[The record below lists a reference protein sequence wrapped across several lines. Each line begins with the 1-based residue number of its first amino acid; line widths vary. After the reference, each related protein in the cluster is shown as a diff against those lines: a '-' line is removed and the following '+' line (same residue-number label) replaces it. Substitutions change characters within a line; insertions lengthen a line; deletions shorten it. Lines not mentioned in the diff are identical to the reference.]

1 METAVASPRNLSRS
15 LQRQVELATAIC
27 QERLMAVHAR
37 HLLAFVD
44 LVSDRLPFDQAIEI
58 YTRVLELNP
67 EQARNLASRV
77 LAELG
82 QRLGVSERP
91 LPAEPGSVDET
102 EAEEPEPPGRPGA
115 LLAKLGRR
123 LRGRRQE
130 DLRYRINLAAAR
142 AEDAIFDTHVDNA
155 LLFVRALGEELP
167 PPEAIDLYVETMML
181 PEGYADVVY
190 HRALRIVAEQ
200 VLPPLPSEG
209 ETAVPSTT

>member
-1 METAVASPRNLSRS
+1 MASSRNLSRS
-15 LQRQVELATAIC
+15 LQRQVELTTAIC
-27 QERLMAVHAR
+27 QERLMAVHVR

-44 LVSDRLPFDQAIEI
+44 LVADRLPFDQAIEI
-58 YTRVLELNP
+58 YTRVLELPP

-82 QRLGVSERP
+82 QRLGVVERP
-91 LPAEPGSVDET
+91 LPAEPGPSEEGEDDG
-102 EAEEPEPPGRPGA
+102 EEPAGRPGA

-142 AEDAIFDTHVDNA
+142 TEDALFDTHVDNA
-155 LLFVRALGEELP
+155 LLFVRALGDEMP

-190 HRALRIVAEQ
+190 HRALRIVADQ
-200 VLPPLPSEG
+200 VLPPLPHEG
-209 ETAVPSTT
+209 QAPVVSTT

>member
-1 METAVASPRNLSRS
+1 MASSRNLSRS
-15 LQRQVELATAIC
+15 LQRQVELTTAIC
-27 QERLMAVHAR
+27 QERLMAVHVR

-44 LVSDRLPFDQAIEI
+44 LVADRLPFDQAIEI
-58 YTRVLELNP
+58 YTRVLELPP

-82 QRLGVSERP
+82 QRLGVVERP
-91 LPAEPGSVDET
+91 LPAEPGPSEEGEDDG
-102 EAEEPEPPGRPGA
+102 EEPAGRPGA

-142 AEDAIFDTHVDNA
+142 TEDALFDTHVDNA
-155 LLFVRALGEELP
+155 LLFVRALGDEMP

-190 HRALRIVAEQ
+190 HRALRIVADQ
-200 VLPPLPSEG
+200 VLPPLPLEG
-209 ETAVPSTT
+209 QAPVVSTT